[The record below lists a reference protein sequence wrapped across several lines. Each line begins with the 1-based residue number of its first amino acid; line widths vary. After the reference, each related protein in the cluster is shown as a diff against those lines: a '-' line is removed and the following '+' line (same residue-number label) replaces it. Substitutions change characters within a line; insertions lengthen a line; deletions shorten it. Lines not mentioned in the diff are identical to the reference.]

1 MKKLI
6 LLLFVTLIGCL
17 QIFAQ
22 QKVSGKIIDDQGIP
36 LPGVS
41 VTILNKQGGAMS
53 DVNGNYTI
61 AAAPEDSL
69 VFSMVGMSSQKIAV
83 GDRSAID
90 VKLLTEVTGLNEVVV
105 IGYGTQRA
113 RDLTAP
119 ITTIKGDDIS
129 NQTTASPMQALQGKA
144 AGVQVINN
152 GGSPGAGVT
161 VKIRGTGSIGDYA
174 NPLYVVDGVFVN
186 NIDFLSDNDIEDIT
200 ILKDASAAAIYGV
213 RAANGVVLVTTRKG
227 TAGRPPTITYSGYVG
242 MQVPVN
248 ILPMANTSEYV
259 TLRNEANKNTDGYVP
274 LTVEQFNGANTNW
287 YKELLRNALMQ
298 NHSLDL
304 SGAKEKT
311 SYAFGVNY
319 LYQNGILKSN
329 NDYTRLNLR
338 GKVDYQLS
346 EHVQVGFS
354 TVLSN
359 HTKNNPNANAFF
371 QAFINPSIYNVYD
384 PNNTAAYPIKFA
396 SAQSAGLGNEYG
408 NPLAVNYYNNN
419 EEKEYNIVPSVY
431 LELTF
436 WDKKLTFKSQ
446 YSENISNTTNNVYT
460 PQYFVGGSQ
469 GINQSNLVKT
479 FTNNSKEIADNTLTY
494 RDTYNGKHEFTLMI
508 GNSVR
513 MEKNSFLVGSAID
526 VPGIDPQSIYLVNGS
541 YNNRSSTDGGYVYNG
556 LSYFVRGT
564 YNLSHKY
571 LATVTFRADA
581 SSKYQQKWGYFP
593 SIGLGW
599 VISDEP
605 FMKNQQ
611 LFQELKI
618 RASWGLLG
626 NDNVPANSTTIIGSS
641 GSASSGI
648 FGGVLVNGIGAQ
660 TVYQNYLKWEVVN
673 EFDVGVDFT
682 IKKKLKGSLDAYT
695 RTTNNVVFLAPIA
708 SGGGAVTLLG
718 NNGNVRNMGIELT
731 LNWSNSVSKDFGYSL
746 GFNIT
751 ALKNEVVEVNG
762 YGANGYVNGAQVNG
776 VYATR
781 ATVGKPIGAFYG
793 YKVVGVYQSQT
804 QIYQDPVAPAWAKP
818 GFLKYEDVNGDGKI
832 DQNDITYLGS
842 PIPWLNGGIDFGL
855 NFKNIDFMVSF
866 QGQLGNKILN
876 QKRMNKSVFPASN
889 YDKDFYTNRWT
900 SAGSSDTYPSAEA
913 MANSN
918 IQQPNSFFVENGAY
932 IRIQNVQVGYTIP
945 PHKMGTL
952 TTPKL
957 RLYVSAQR
965 PYLLTAYHG
974 FSPDIGGTPNAMGI
988 DNTVYP
994 MQAIYT
1000 LGLKAIF

>member
-1 MKKLI
+1 MI
-6 LLLFVTLIGCL
+6 LRLV
-17 QIFAQ
+17 AYPQ
-22 QKVSGKIIDDQGIP
+22 QQPNIRGKVVDDKDIP

-41 VTILNKQGGAMS
+41 VKINNSTTGTLS
-53 DVNGNYTI
+53 DIDGNYNISASSTDTI
-61 AAAPEDSL
+61 
-69 VFSMVGMSSQKIAV
+69 VFSMVGFTTQKVAV
-83 GDRSAID
+83 SGRPTID
-90 VKLLTEVTGLNEVVV
+90 VKLETEVTRLNEVVV
-105 IGYGTQRA
+105 VGYGTQRA

-119 ITTIKGDDIS
+119 ITTIKGEDIS
-129 NQTTASPMQALQGKA
+129 KQTTASPMQALQGKA

-152 GGSPGAGVT
+152 GGAPGTGVT
-161 VKIRGTGSIGDYA
+161 VKIRGTGSIGDFA

-227 TAGRPPTITYSGYVG
+227 IAGRPPSVTYNGYLGV
-242 MQVPVN
+242 QVPVN
-248 ILPMANTSEYV
+248 ILPMTNTSQYV

-274 LTVEQFNGANTNW
+274 LTESQFNGANTNW
-287 YKELLRNALMQ
+287 YTELLRYAFMQ
-298 NHSLDL
+298 NHNLDV

-311 SYAFGVNY
+311 SYSFGLNY
-319 LYQNGILKSN
+319 LYQNGILKAK
-329 NDYTRLNLR
+329 NDYTRLNVR
-338 GKVDYQLS
+338 AKVDYQMT
-346 EHVQVGFS
+346 ENIKVGFS

-359 HTKNNPNANAFF
+359 HNKNNANATAFF
-371 QAFINPSIYNVYD
+371 QAFINPPIYNVYD
-384 PNNTAAYPIKFA
+384 ANNTAAYPVKFA
-396 SAQSAGLGNEYG
+396 SAQSAGLGNEYA
-408 NPLAVNYYNNN
+408 NPVALNYYNDN
-419 EEKEYNIVPSVY
+419 EEKGYNLIPSIY

-436 WDKKLTFKSQ
+436 LHKKLTFKSQ
-446 YSENISNTTNNVYT
+446 FSENLNDSTINAYT

-469 GINQSNLVKT
+469 GINQSNLTKT
-479 FTNNSKEIADNTLTY
+479 FVNNSKKIADNTLVYSNTY
-494 RDTYNGKHEFTLMI
+494 QGKHDISLMI

-513 MEKNSFLVGSAID
+513 IEQNSYLVGSAVN
-526 VPGIDPQSIYLVNGS
+526 VPGTDPQSIYLVNGS

-556 LSYFVRGT
+556 LSYFARGT
-564 YNLSHKY
+564 YNFKHKY

-593 SIGLGW
+593 SVGLGW
-599 VISDEP
+599 VLTDEN

-611 LFQELKI
+611 WFEELKL

-626 NDNVPANSTTIIGSS
+626 NDNVPANSTVIVGTS
-641 GSASSGI
+641 GAASSGI
-648 FGGVLVNGIGAQ
+648 FNDVLVNGIGAQ

-673 EFDVGVDFT
+673 EFDVGFDFIT
-682 IKKKLKGSLDAYT
+682 RKKLRGSLDAYT
-695 RTTNNVVFLAPIA
+695 RTTNNVVFSAPIA
-708 SGGGAVTLLG
+708 SGGGAITLLG

-731 LNWSNSVSKDFGYSL
+731 LTWNDNVTKDFGYSL
-746 GFNIT
+746 GMNMT
-751 ALKNEVVEVNG
+751 ALKNEVIEVNG
-762 YGANGYVNGAQVNG
+762 YGANGYVNGAMVNG
-776 VYATR
+776 IFATR
-781 ATVGKPIGAFYG
+781 AVVGKPIGAFYG
-793 YKVVGVYQSQT
+793 YKVVGVYQT
-804 QIYQDPVAPAWAKP
+804 QSEIYQDNIAPAWAKP

-855 NFKNIDFMVSF
+855 NFKNIDFAVSF

-889 YDKDFYTNRWT
+889 YDLDFYNNRWT
-900 SAGSSDTYPSAEA
+900 TAGSSNTYPSAEA

-918 IQQPNSFFVENGAY
+918 VQQPNSFFVENGAY
-932 IRIQNVQVGYTIP
+932 IRIQFVQVGYTVA
-945 PHKMGTL
+945 PHNLGSL

-965 PYLLTAYHG
+965 PFLLTGYHG

-1000 LGLKAIF
+1000 VGVKAIF